1 MKILLAS
8 GSPRRRE
15 LLSGMGLQFDI
26 CKPCF
31 DEDSVKGFSP
41 DVTVEKLSL
50 GKATSAACQN
60 TLVIG
65 SDTVV
70 ALDDVILGKPTDE
83 KDAFNML
90 KMLSGRTHFVYAGVA
105 LIGDGK
111 SIVFHEKTAVHF
123 KELTDD
129 EILSYV
135 KSGEPMDKAGA
146 YGIQGLGALLVSGI
160 EGDYFTVVGFPV
172 CRVAEKLKNEFGID
186 CLKGTL

>member
-50 GKATSAACQN
+50 GKATSAACEN

-90 KMLSGRTHFVYAGVA
+90 KMLSGRTHFVYTGVA
-105 LIGDGK
+105 LVGGGK

-129 EILSYV
+129 EIIAYV
-135 KSGEPMDKAGA
+135 KSGEPMDKSGA
-146 YGIQGLGALLVSGI
+146 YGIQGKGCLFVEKI
-160 EGDYFTVVGFPV
+160 EGDYLNVVGLPV
-172 CRVAEKLKNEFGID
+172 VKLAKILKEEFNFNII
-186 CLKGTL
+186 